1 MEQTLT
7 KRVYGW
13 LFAAFST
20 LLALMW
26 TVFTY
31 IIPDPTVLGLEW
43 LNWQSTVVGMSVL
56 LVVVWLLLYGWLQR
70 FHGVV
75 KHSLLPLSF
84 TGVAFLL
91 FQLGSNLNN
100 PLFQQN
106 YKTPVYKENSSPT
119 LLGKRVTQLKQLSV
133 EFLGCRKEI
142 SQLACQ
148 LALLNQNEDQDFAF
162 NHKTKA
168 FDNSSN
174 ELELKSLLVGDK
186 RIGANQNFDLSK
198 GVKRSVTLIFDM
210 NNTSVEHIATLRL
223 HFDNIGGDTRG
234 IKFTDIPL

>member
-1 MEQTLT
+1 MEQNLT

-20 LLALMW
+20 LLAFMW
-26 TVFTY
+26 TLFTY

-56 LVVVWLLLYGWLQR
+56 VVVVWLLLYGWLQR
-70 FHGVV
+70 FHAVV

-84 TGVAFLL
+84 ITVAFLL
-91 FQLGSNLNN
+91 FQLGFNLNN

-106 YKTPVYKENSSPT
+106 YKKPVYKENTSPT

-133 EFLGCRKEI
+133 EFLGCHKEI

-162 NHKTKA
+162 NYKTKA

-174 ELELKSLLVGDK
+174 ELELKSLLVGNK
-186 RIGANQNFDLSK
+186 KINANQSFDLSK

-223 HFDNIGGDTRG
+223 HFDNISGDTQG